1 MRLRTDG
8 YLDLRDPRRVK
19 TPGLYERDVEPTPE
33 GEAVRFLLSH
43 SFPGHRKIVRPLTEA
58 HRSRIRMAIW
68 AASVAERMSLV
79 DRVWR
84 QITEPVMPPSDPDT
98 PQLLQV
104 VAWGDRAFPIYLDG
118 GTTRVIPEGGMPV
131 GAMDA
136 PEPPVNLKTA

>member
-8 YLDLRDPRRVK
+8 YLDLRDLRRVK
-19 TPGLYERDVEPTPE
+19 TPGDYEWDIAPTPE

-43 SFPGHRKIVRPLTEA
+43 AFPGHRKIVRPLTEA

-68 AASVAERMSLV
+68 ADSVSERMSLV

-84 QITEPVMPPSDPDT
+84 QITEAVMPPTDLET

-104 VAWGDRAFPIYLDG
+104 VVYGDLAYPIYLDG
-118 GTTRVIPEGGMPV
+118 GTTRVIPGGGMP
-131 GAMDA
+131 ASSFDA